1 MLAVVATIVSPVAS
15 IRCLSGQMDIGSD
28 GAYTPT
34 TIGGVDM
41 SPISVDCDSH
51 STAAFEATAQDAVAT
66 AWADTALGGAI
77 TAIGNPYTLLSFTED
92 DISFDLAKG
101 VCSWLGL
108 HIAKIE
114 NPAQL
119 QMASELMEQTGAV
132 AAWIGLNDQAEEGM
146 YRWASDDAL
155 VGEMPGFYWG
165 GEPNDWGG
173 AEDCMILNKCVHL
186 QIRTLPHSL

>member
-1 MLAVVATIVSPVAS
+1 MQHPVPAETVASAAGRNRTRSKMGLTRPHAIPMLAVVATIVSPVAS

-77 TAIGNPYTLLSFTED
+77 TAIGNPYTLLSFTSED
-92 DISFDLAKG
+92 DISFDL
-101 VCSWLGL
+101 
-108 HIAKIE
+108 
-114 NPAQL
+114 
-119 QMASELMEQTGAV
+119 
-132 AAWIGLNDQAEEGM
+132 
-146 YRWASDDAL
+146 
-155 VGEMPGFYWG
+155 
-165 GEPNDWGG
+165 
-173 AEDCMILNKCVHL
+173 
-186 QIRTLPHSL
+186 